1 MGAQAGGGGWEKGV
15 SPCLRQ
21 CVPPDQARL
30 AGSYSPFPEK
40 KFWKKSYISY
50 THVQNLLYLLA
61 ISGVGLG
68 VGFGVGCRIGVGF
81 MCFFFLFLHF
91 PLHFDVGRGRMI
103 DLLFTHTTEIYADV
117 VMEKKVDAV
126 NMLNGIF

>member
-1 MGAQAGGGGWEKGV
+1 M

-30 AGSYSPFPEK
+30 SGSYSPFPKK

-50 THVQNLLYLLA
+50 THVQNLLYLLT

-81 MCFFFLFLHF
+81 MCFFARFLHF